1 MNLSFTT
8 KRLNVIEIDSSSSMV
23 EHHQLTIALPT
34 ILTPAVVANL
44 PGYFQGIDTIAA
56 AEKWRANMLNDCR
69 LLMLQSQQQEV
80 VGLLFIYTEKHDAH
94 IGYLLAEQYW
104 GQGLAFELLQGF
116 INLVGASSQWHK
128 LIAGVDESNTPS
140 IKLLKKLA
148 IDERASKENGMLF
161 FQLDLRKNP
170 LKEGT
175 I

>member
-1 MNLSFTT
+1 M
-8 KRLNVIEIDSSSSMV
+8 DS
-23 EHHQLTIALPT
+23 
-34 ILTPAVVANL
+34 
-44 PGYFQGIDTIAA
+44 IAA
-56 AEKWRANMLNDCR
+56 AEKWLANMLDECR

-116 INLVGASSQWHK
+116 INLAGTQSQWHK

-148 IDERASKENGMLF
+148 FEEQASKENGMLF
-161 FQLDLRKNP
+161 FEFN
-170 LKEGT
+170 LKQGT
-175 I
+175 Q

>member
-1 MNLSFTT
+1 MAISFNTP
-8 KRLNVIEIDSSSSMV
+8 RLNVIEINSNTAKLEQTALV
-23 EHHQLTIALPT
+23 NALPS

-44 PGYFQGIDTIAA
+44 PGYFQGIDSIAA
-56 AEKWRANMLNDCR
+56 AEKWLANMLDECR

-116 INLVGASSQWHK
+116 INLAGTQSQWHK

-148 IDERASKENGMLF
+148 FEEQASKENGMLF
-161 FQLDLRKNP
+161 FEFN
-170 LKEGT
+170 LKQGT
-175 I
+175 Q

>member
-8 KRLNVIEIDSSSSMV
+8 KRLNVIEIDASSSMD

-44 PGYFQGIDTIAA
+44 PGYFQGIDSIAA
-56 AEKWRANMLNDCR
+56 AEKWLANMLNECR
-69 LLMLQSQQQEV
+69 LLMLQSEHQEV
-80 VGLLFIYTEKHDAH
+80 VGLLFIYTENHDAH

-116 INLVGASSQWHK
+116 INLADTQPHWHK

-148 IDERASKENGMLF
+148 FEEQASKENGMF
-161 FQLDLRKNP
+161 FYEFNLNQ
-170 LKEGT
+170 G
-175 I
+175 IQ

>member
-8 KRLNVIEIDSSSSMV
+8 KRLNVIEINSNTAKLEQTALV
-23 EHHQLTIALPT
+23 NALPA

-44 PGYFQGIDTIAA
+44 PGYFQGIDSIAA
-56 AEKWRANMLNDCR
+56 AEKWLANMLNECR

-80 VGLLFIYTEKHDAH
+80 VGLLFIYTENQDAQ

-104 GQGLAFELLQGF
+104 GRGLAFELLQGF
-116 INLVGASSQWHK
+116 INLASTQSHWHK

-148 IDERASKENGMLF
+148 FEEQASKENGMLF
-161 FQLDLRKNP
+161 FEFNLNQ
-170 LKEGT
+170 GT
-175 I
+175 Q

>member
-8 KRLNVIEIDSSSSMV
+8 KRLNVIEIDASSSMD

-44 PGYFQGIDTIAA
+44 PGYFQGIDSIAA
-56 AEKWRANMLNDCR
+56 AEKWLANMLNECR
-69 LLMLQSQQQEV
+69 LLMLQSEHQEV
-80 VGLLFIYTEKHDAH
+80 VGLLFIYTENHDAH

-116 INLVGASSQWHK
+116 INLADTQPHWHK

-148 IDERASKENGMLF
+148 FEEQASKENGMLF
-161 FQLDLRKNP
+161 YEFNLNQ
-170 LKEGT
+170 G
-175 I
+175 IQ

>member
-1 MNLSFTT
+1 MALSFNTP
-8 KRLNVIEIDSSSSMV
+8 RLNVIEINSNTAKLEQTTLV
-23 EHHQLTIALPT
+23 NALPS

-44 PGYFQGIDTIAA
+44 PGYFQGIDSIAA
-56 AEKWRANMLNDCR
+56 AEKWLANMLDECR

-116 INLVGASSQWHK
+116 INLAGTQSHWHK

-148 IDERASKENGMLF
+148 FEEQASKENGMLF
-161 FQLDLRKNP
+161 FEFN
-170 LKEGT
+170 LKQGT
-175 I
+175 Q

>member
-1 MNLSFTT
+1 MALSFNTS
-8 KRLNVIEIDSSSSMV
+8 RLNVIEINSNSAKLEQTALV
-23 EHHQLTIALPT
+23 NALPA

-44 PGYFQGIDTIAA
+44 PGYFQGIDSIAA
-56 AEKWRANMLNDCR
+56 AEKWLANMLNECR

-80 VGLLFIYTEKHDAH
+80 VGLLFIYTENHDAH

-116 INLVGASSQWHK
+116 INLADTQPHWHK

-148 IDERASKENGMLF
+148 FEKQASKENGMLF
-161 FQLDLRKNP
+161 YELNLNQ
-170 LKEGT
+170 G
-175 I
+175 IQ

>member
-1 MNLSFTT
+1 MVISFNTL
-8 KRLNVIEIDSSSSMV
+8 RLNVIEIDSNAAKSEQTALV
-23 EHHQLTIALPT
+23 NALPA

-44 PGYFQGIDTIAA
+44 PGYFQGIDSIAA
-56 AEKWRANMLNDCR
+56 AEKWLANMLNECR

-80 VGLLFIYTEKHDAH
+80 VGLLFIYTENHDAH

-116 INLVGASSQWHK
+116 INLASTQSHWHK

-148 IDERASKENGMLF
+148 FEEQASKENGMLF
-161 FQLDLRKNP
+161 FEFNLNQ
-170 LKEGT
+170 GT
-175 I
+175 Q

>member
-8 KRLNVIEIDSSSSMV
+8 KRLNVIEIDASSSMV
-23 EHHQLTIALPT
+23 EHHQLTITLPA

-44 PGYFQGIDTIAA
+44 PGYFQGIDSIAA
-56 AEKWRANMLNDCR
+56 AEKWLANMLNECC
-69 LLMLQSQQQEV
+69 LLMLQSQHQEI
-80 VGLLFIYTEKHDAH
+80 VGLLFIYIENHDAH

-116 INLVGASSQWHK
+116 INLAGTQSQLHK

-148 IDERASKENGMLF
+148 FEKQASKENGMLF
-161 FQLDLRKNP
+161 YELNLNQ
-170 LKEGT
+170 G
-175 I
+175 IQ

>member
-1 MNLSFTT
+1 MALSFNTP
-8 KRLNVIEIDSSSSMV
+8 RLNVIEIYSNTTKLEQTALV
-23 EHHQLTIALPT
+23 NALPT

-44 PGYFQGIDTIAA
+44 PGYFQGIDSIAA
-56 AEKWRANMLNDCR
+56 AEKWLANMLNECR

-116 INLVGASSQWHK
+116 INLAGTQSHWHK

-148 IDERASKENGMLF
+148 FEKQASKENGMLF
-161 FQLDLRKNP
+161 YELNLNQ
-170 LKEGT
+170 G
-175 I
+175 IQ

>member
-8 KRLNVIEIDSSSSMV
+8 KRLNVIEIDASSSMD

-44 PGYFQGIDTIAA
+44 PGYFQGIDSIAV
-56 AEKWRANMLNDCR
+56 AEKWLGNMLNECR
-69 LLMLQSQQQEV
+69 LLMLQSEHQEV
-80 VGLLFIYTEKHDAH
+80 VGLLFIYTENHNAH

-116 INLVGASSQWHK
+116 INLADTQPHWHK

-148 IDERASKENGMLF
+148 FEEQASKENGMLF
-161 FQLDLRKNP
+161 YEFNLNQ
-170 LKEGT
+170 G
-175 I
+175 IQ

>member
-1 MNLSFTT
+1 MALSFNTP
-8 KRLNVIEIDSSSSMV
+8 RLNVIEINSNTAKLEQTTLV
-23 EHHQLTIALPT
+23 NALPS

-44 PGYFQGIDTIAA
+44 PGYFQGIDSIAA
-56 AEKWRANMLNDCR
+56 AEKWLANMLDECR

-116 INLVGASSQWHK
+116 INLAGTQSQWHK

-148 IDERASKENGMLF
+148 FEEQASKENGMLF
-161 FQLDLRKNP
+161 FEFN
-170 LKEGT
+170 LKQGT
-175 I
+175 Q